1 MTRLPDAPARSHIE
15 IVSQTDDAELIER
28 RRAQLVAAAAKC
40 FGTNGYHRTTIKD
53 IAIVAGFSPGLV
65 YTYVKEKE
73 DVLFLVIV
81 SLLETYAREIP
92 KALEGIADPLERFGA
107 AVQSYCHAVGR
118 NVDATVLAYRETKS
132 LSPQRQKV
140 LMQLELN
147 TNKMISDCLEQ
158 CIAAG
163 YFRPVNLDLVSYRIV
178 LLAHGWAL
186 KSWHFK
192 RTTTLDEYI
201 REGLSLFL
209 HALLTKKGWLRWRTL
224 GGKGKQAHGK
234 RGNTGRGRGKPSQGR
249 APKAR

>member
-1 MTRLPDAPARSHIE
+1 MTRIADSPVRSRIE

-40 FGTNGYHRTTIKD
+40 FGTNGFHRTTIKD
-53 IAIVAGFSPGLV
+53 IAEVAGFSPGLV

-92 KALEGIADPLERFGA
+92 KALQGLPDPLQRFSA
-107 AVQSYCHAVGR
+107 AVESYCHAVGK

-132 LSPQRQKV
+132 LSPDKQKV

-147 TNKMISDCLEQ
+147 TNKMISDCLEE

-163 YFRPVNLDLVSYRIV
+163 YVRPVNLDLVTYRIV

-192 RTTTLDEYI
+192 RITTLDEYI

-209 HALLTKKGWLRWRTL
+209 HALLTEKGWRHWKGL
-224 GGKGKQAHGK
+224 GGAGRKGP
-234 RGNTGRGRGKPSQGR
+234 RGSKGRKPSPRRPSR
-249 APKAR
+249 AR